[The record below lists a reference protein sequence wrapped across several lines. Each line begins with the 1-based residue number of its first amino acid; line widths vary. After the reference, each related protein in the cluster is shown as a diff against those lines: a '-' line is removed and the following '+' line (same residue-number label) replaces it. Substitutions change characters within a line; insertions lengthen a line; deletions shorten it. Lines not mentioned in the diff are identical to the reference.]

1 MQLLRAN
8 HGGDDVGLQAA
19 YRTPDALKPDAYTQL
34 FRKSL

>member
-19 YRTPDALKPDAYTQL
+19 YRTPDAYTQL